1 VGIPTPPKQLGV
13 GDMGMIGII
22 ANPSSGKDIRRL
34 VSHATTVDNNEKLNI
49 VERIIL
55 AAQAYG
61 VRDFLI
67 MPDAFQIGYTAIDHL
82 SNLGELSGKIEIVDM
97 KYTGSV
103 EDTILAAAEMEK
115 RNADCIVVL
124 GGDGTSRAVAKSIKN
139 TPIIPLSTGTN
150 NVYPDLVEGTVAGM
164 AAAMIA
170 SGRYDLSK
178 ITRKD
183 KRIEIYKN
191 EELID
196 IALVDAVITSNPV
209 QGSKAIWNTEDIS
222 KIIVSRAHPA
232 SIGFSSIAG
241 CKRIVRVEDDFGM
254 CVDLSEKKHKIL
266 APIAAG
272 IVKPVTMGDEV
283 IISLDED
290 FAYETNARGTIALDG
305 EREITFKPE
314 EKFIFR
320 ITRNGPLRVDI
331 RKTVELAHKEGFFQ
345 YRG

>member
-1 VGIPTPPKQLGV
+1 
-13 GDMGMIGII
+13 MGMIGII

-34 VSHATTVDNNEKLNI
+34 VSHATTVDNSEKLNI

-67 MPDAFQIGYTAIDHL
+67 MPDTFQTGYTAIDHL
-82 SNLGELSGKIEIVDM
+82 NNLGELTGKIKILDM
-97 KYTGSV
+97 TMNGSID
-103 EDTILAAAEMEK
+103 DTVLAAAEMEK
-115 RNADCIVVL
+115 KNTDCIVVL

-150 NVYPDLVEGTVAGM
+150 NVYPNLIEGTVAGM

-170 SGRYDLSK
+170 SGKYDLNK
-178 ITRKD
+178 ITRRD

-191 EELID
+191 EVLID

-209 QGSKAIWNTEDIS
+209 IGSKAIWNIEEIS
-222 KIIVSRAHPA
+222 KIIVTRAHPA

-241 CKRIVRVEDDFGM
+241 CKRIVSVEDDFGM
-254 CVDLSEKKHKIL
+254 CVDLSENKYKIL
-266 APIAAG
+266 APISAG
-272 IVKPVTMGDEV
+272 TIKPVSIGDEF
-283 IISLDED
+283 IINLNED
-290 FAYETNARGTIALDG
+290 FQYETKYSGTIALDG
-305 EREITFKPE
+305 EREIAFQAGNE
-314 EKFIFR
+314 FVFR

-331 RKTVELAHKEGFFQ
+331 RKTVELAHKNGFFNIVEELNIKEKI
-345 YRG
+345 

>member
-1 VGIPTPPKQLGV
+1 
-13 GDMGMIGII
+13 MGTIGII

-67 MPDAFQIGYTAIDHL
+67 MPDTFQTGYTAIDHL
-82 SNLGELSGKIEIVDM
+82 SNLGELTGKIEILDM
-97 KYTGSV
+97 TINGSV
-103 EDTILAAAEMEK
+103 DDTILAAAEMEK
-115 RNADCIVVL
+115 RNIDCIVVL

-150 NVYPDLVEGTVAGM
+150 NVYPDLIEGTVAGM
-164 AAAMIA
+164 AAAAIA

-178 ITRKD
+178 ITRRD

-191 EELID
+191 EELMD

-209 QGSKAIWNTEDIS
+209 QGSKAIWNTEEIS

-241 CKRIVRVEDDFGM
+241 CKRIVSVEDDFGM
-254 CVDLSEKKHKIL
+254 CVDLSEKKYKIL

-272 IVKPVTMGDEV
+272 TIKPVTMGDEV
-283 IISLDED
+283 MINLNED
-290 FAYETNARGTIALDG
+290 FRYETKVSGTIALDG
-305 EREITFKPE
+305 EREIAFQAGNE
-314 EKFIFR
+314 FVFR

-331 RKTVELAHKEGFFQ
+331 RKTVELAHNNGFFNI
-345 YRG
+345 GDELNIKEKI